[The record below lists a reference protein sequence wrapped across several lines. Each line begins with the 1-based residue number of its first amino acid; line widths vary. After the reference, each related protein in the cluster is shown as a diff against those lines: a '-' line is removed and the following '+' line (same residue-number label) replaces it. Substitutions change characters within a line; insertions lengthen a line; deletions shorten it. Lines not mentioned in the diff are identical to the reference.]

1 MKTPVLIALAVVTAA
16 SVAGAAVLVRDRTVA
31 DFYADYAQRPEVS
44 ATRRHPAAKKSP
56 PEGGD

>member
-1 MKTPVLIALAVVTAA
+1 
-16 SVAGAAVLVRDRTVA
+16 VLVRDRTVA